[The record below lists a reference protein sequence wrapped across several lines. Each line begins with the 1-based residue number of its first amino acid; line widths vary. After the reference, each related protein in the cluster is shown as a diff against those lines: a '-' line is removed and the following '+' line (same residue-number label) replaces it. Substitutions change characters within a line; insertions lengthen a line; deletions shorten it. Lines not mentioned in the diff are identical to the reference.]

1 MGSKINIF
9 SNNHNKTSRNYIER
23 MNDDK
28 IKCMIKSRKFA
39 NDYWDGDRRFGYGG
53 YNYIEGRNTE
63 IINKISKK
71 YKISNKSKIL
81 DIGCG
86 KGYLL
91 YDFRLKFPKLQ
102 LKGIDISSYAIK
114 NSPTLIKKDLLVLD
128 ARKKLPFKNKEFD
141 LCISA
146 GTLHNFELHE
156 LKNSLKEISR
166 VSKNSIIMVESYRN
180 EEELFNL
187 QCWALTA
194 KSFLSVKEWKWIFNE
209 FNYNGDYDF
218 IFFT

>member
-1 MGSKINIF
+1 M
-9 SNNHNKTSRNYIER
+9 
-23 MNDDK
+23 
-28 IKCMIKSRKFA
+28 
-39 NDYWDGDRRFGYGG
+39 
-53 YNYIEGRNTE
+53 
-63 IINKISKK
+63 
-71 YKISNKSKIL
+71 
-81 DIGCG
+81 
-86 KGYLL
+86 
-91 YDFRLKFPKLQ
+91 KFPKLQ

>member
-1 MGSKINIF
+1 MERFLLQK
-9 SNNHNKTSRNYIER
+9 NHNSTKRGYIQR
-23 MNDDK
+23 MIDEK
-28 IKCMIKSRKFA
+28 VKCMKIAKKYEK
-39 NDYWDGDRRFGYGG
+39 DYWDGDRKYGYGG
-53 YNYIEGRNTE
+53 YKFIKGRLTQVAKK
-63 IINKISKK
+63 IIRVFNLN
-71 YKISNKSKIL
+71 SNSKIL

-91 YDFRLKFPKLQ
+91 YEIQNIIPGIKV
-102 LKGIDISSYAIK
+102 KGLEISKHAIK
-114 NSPTLIKKDLLVLD
+114 NSSNIIKPNILNFD

-146 GTLHNFELHE
+146 GTLHNFEVNE

-166 VSKNSIIMVESYRN
+166 ISKNSIIMVESYRN
-180 EEELFNL
+180 EKELFNL

-194 KSFLSVKEWKWIFNE
+194 KSFFSVKEWIWLFKE
-209 FNYNGDYDF
+209 YNYKGDYDF